1 MNIKKTI
8 KNLLLTLCAMLVTLV
23 AVIYVVARSQ
33 GLFRSPEY
41 DQKAPVISEE
51 LRHPAVLV
59 FKKTNGFIHKEAI
72 PVVDDLLGR
81 ISNSQGGSVF
91 VTDNAAV
98 HNPKDLARFDAIV
111 WNNVSG
117 DVLTLEQREA
127 LRGYLEAGGGFVG
140 IHGAGG
146 DSSYD
151 WKWYPAELIKAQFK
165 GHPMFPQFQSAVV
178 NVENSTSELTA
189 HLPKSFTL
197 TDEWYSFEKAP
208 EGVNV
213 LLSVDEGSY
222 SPKIFSAYIGM
233 GDKHPIA
240 WSHCVGQGRVLYT
253 AIGHLPEVYQDPNY
267 KQFLD
272 KSIAWAAASKR
283 EGCR

>member
-1 MNIKKTI
+1 MNIKKII
-8 KNLLLTLCAMLVTLV
+8 KNLLLTLSAILVTLLAIV
-23 AVIYVVARSQ
+23 YLIARSQ

-41 DQKAPVISEE
+41 DHEAPVISEE
-51 LRHPAVLV
+51 LSHPAVLV

-72 PVVDDLLGR
+72 PVVDDLVRR
-81 ISNSQGGSVF
+81 ISKSQGGSVF

-98 HNPKDLARFDAIV
+98 HNPKDLARFDVIV

-127 LRGYLEAGGGFVG
+127 LRGYLDAGGGFVG
-140 IHGAGG
+140 IHATGG

-151 WKWYPAELIKAQFK
+151 WKWYPTKLIKAQFK
-165 GHPMFPQFQSAVV
+165 GHPMLPQFQSAVV

-197 TDEWYSFEKAP
+197 TDEWYSFEEAP

-213 LLSVDEGSY
+213 LLSVDETSY
-222 SPKIFSAYIGM
+222 SPAIFSVYIGM
-233 GDKHPIA
+233 GAKHPIA

-253 AIGHLPEVYQDPNY
+253 AIGHLPEVYQDHNY
-267 KQFLD
+267 MQFLD
-272 KSIAWAAASKR
+272 KSIAWAAASKK